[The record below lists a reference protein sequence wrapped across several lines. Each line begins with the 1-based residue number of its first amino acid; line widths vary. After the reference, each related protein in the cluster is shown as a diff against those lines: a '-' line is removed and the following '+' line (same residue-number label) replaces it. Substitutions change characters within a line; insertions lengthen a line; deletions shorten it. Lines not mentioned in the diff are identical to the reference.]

1 MRKSDKLKNI
11 ELLNKSLLGEDVSR
25 HEIGSHGEMM
35 DHGSGTKWW
44 PSTERGES
52 AYNMYSEKY
61 GPFIVYKGNGVKIA
75 CIGDDCYKDNDQM
88 VTREEAAQLLGV
100 DSLDEIQ

>member
-11 ELLNKSLLGEDVSR
+11 ELANKNLLGEDVSR
-25 HEIGSHGEMM
+25 HEIGSHEEMI
-35 DHGSGTKWW
+35 DHGKGTKWW
-44 PSTERGES
+44 PSSKRGES

-75 CIGDDCYKDNDQM
+75 CIGDDCYKDNDNK
-88 VTREEAAQLLGV
+88 VTREEAALLLGV
-100 DSLDEIQ
+100 DSLEEIQ